1 MDLTTI
7 TTSAVTMFHNISSDY
22 LQYIAFGISIILIIF
37 IEKPLISMIVK
48 IAHQDKQHKRFL
60 LFLIACVLIVPLLA
74 SFIKELVLMLLQN
87 ETGRIMVLLVSSAV
101 IYGIF
106 AWHYKNV

>member
-7 TTSAVTMFHNISSDY
+7 TSSAMTIFGNITSDY
-22 LQYIAFGISIILIIF
+22 LQYIAFAISIILIIF
-37 IEKPLISMIVK
+37 IEKPLISMVVK

-60 LFLIACVLIVPLLA
+60 LFLIACVLIIPLLA
-74 SFIKELVLMLLQN
+74 SFIKELVLMLLSN
-87 ETGRIMVLLVSSAV
+87 ETGRITVILVSLAA

>member
-7 TTSAVTMFHNISSDY
+7 TTSAITIFNNIRSDY
-22 LQYIAFGISIILIIF
+22 LQYLAFAISIILIIF

-74 SFIKELVLMLLQN
+74 TFIKELVFMLLQN
-87 ETGRIMVLLVSSAV
+87 ETGRITVLLVSLAV